1 MRAQS
6 DLSSKTIFN
15 FLYEILDRNNTE
27 NQSKSE
33 QDKQQGVLDIW
44 KLARQNEKLFLLI
57 IIGASFNNQPWKNEV
72 KFFQFALIKI
82 PLKLCPQNE

>member
-44 KLARQNEKLFLLI
+44 KLARQNEKPFLLI
-57 IIGASFNNQPWKNEV
+57 IIGAKQSEWQSVP
-72 KFFQFALIKI
+72 KI
-82 PLKLCPQNE
+82 LSNHW